1 MAKNKKHR
9 AASGRT
15 YQDMKRNEAMQKK
28 ALSDEALLPKK
39 RDGRKISIVGALV
52 MLAVGFGLFFFT
64 GLHMLIIAFI
74 ALLCGS
80 GAIFLMTYLTIRR
93 NREQLLRE
101 MKLKK

>member
-15 YQDMKRNEAMQKK
+15 YQDMKRHEAMQKK

-39 RDGRKISIVGALV
+39 RAGRKISIVGAVV
-52 MLAVGFGLFFFT
+52 MLVVGFGLFFFT
-64 GLHMLIIAFI
+64 NIHMLIVAII
-74 ALLCGS
+74 ALLAGS
-80 GAIFLMTYLTIRR
+80 AAIFLMTYLTIRR